1 MHGHECE
8 HGDEGEAEECHGH
21 GGCCHSGAQHKEFKL
36 AMLEKK
42 EKMLQ
47 AKIDFV
53 RKIKG
58 IIEKSPDSE
67 DGK

>member
-1 MHGHECE
+1 MHGE
-8 HGDEGEAEECHGH
+8 HEECG
-21 GGCCHSGAQHKEFKL
+21 GGCGCGEHHMHGPMHKEFKL
-36 AMLEKK
+36 AKLEKK